1 MLVNFTTLQCCFMSL
16 YVHDFCLN
24 ESLGNGLLEILHTGP
39 VKILCD
45 PGGF

>member
-1 MLVNFTTLQCCFMSL
+1 MSL

-24 ESLGNGLLEILHTGP
+24 ESLGNGLLEILHKRP
-39 VKILCD
+39 VKILWD